1 MLSECVGS
9 VRVNGSQEAVKDRRA
24 LQVIVGGD
32 VTQPQLLI
40 PLPVG
45 GELPLIDD
53 GVGGGVD
60 PEGPVRSRPSRGTV
74 DGIPAAQ
81 QHVPERV
88 LLVEVLEVLAGQEEV
103 PPLPQEGLGRP
114 GPQKERPR
122 TGHVVPPGVVVEED
136 QGGLGHPPVAI
147 RHAAANS
154 AILRG
159 IQQGG
164 AVPGGQLLLYGDVEV
179 QRGHRG
185 VRVQVP
191 DVLIPVSD
199 RVHYM
204 P

>member
-32 VTQPQLLI
+32 VTQPQLL
-40 PLPVG
+40 PLM
-45 GELPLIDD
+45 DD

-164 AVPGGQLLLYGDVEV
+164 ASGGQLLLYGDVEV